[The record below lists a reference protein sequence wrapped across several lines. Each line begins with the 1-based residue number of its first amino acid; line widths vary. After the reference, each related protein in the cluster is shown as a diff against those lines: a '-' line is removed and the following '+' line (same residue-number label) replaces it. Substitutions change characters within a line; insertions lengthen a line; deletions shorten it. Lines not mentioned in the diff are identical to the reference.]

1 MGNGQCT
8 TRFPPRPRDPGHE
21 DGTGRARTDALQLS
35 SSRLQA
41 CTHYVSMIEN
51 TAFGHRFLK
60 VLLRAAPAPPRDRG
74 AARPTVRN
82 ANTDDSI
89 NLEISARGRRSS
101 TTCRAS
107 GGRSTRSGIRRR
119 RF

>member
-1 MGNGQCT
+1 
-8 TRFPPRPRDPGHE
+8 
-21 DGTGRARTDALQLS
+21 
-35 SSRLQA
+35 
-41 CTHYVSMIEN
+41 MIEN